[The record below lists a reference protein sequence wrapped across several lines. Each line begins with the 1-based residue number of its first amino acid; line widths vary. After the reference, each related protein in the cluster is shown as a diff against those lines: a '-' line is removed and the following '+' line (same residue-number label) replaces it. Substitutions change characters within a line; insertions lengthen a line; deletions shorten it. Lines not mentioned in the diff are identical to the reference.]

1 MSIKRMLPIVLAC
14 FLVLPVF
21 FGCANGTGDG
31 TTAPTTTAQVI
42 PDESEEASET
52 ESDYV
57 ADGLPETMNLD
68 RTVTILYDTKTSA
81 QEFFADDTNGEAIN
95 DAIYARNAAIEA
107 RLNVTLKYVGEVGN
121 HDNQNVYL
129 NKAKADT
136 DGEFDI
142 YGAYSR
148 TCAYCAMNGLC
159 YNLVNTQY
167 FDIEKPWW
175 PEALTKEC
183 LIKNKLYFCSGDIST
198 NLLWY
203 MSALFINLDMWNDA
217 NPGYSLYDT
226 VEKKEWVL
234 DKFAEICKSFYGDE
248 NGSQT
253 VDIGDRF
260 GIVGYDACFDA
271 FLNSSGVIS
280 IIKDADG
287 NLALNPDFLGE
298 RTVDIVNR
306 MALITRDASC
316 HHSDV
321 SKDEKAIFYDGR
333 SLFIVDGPQ
342 IISSGGADLPFVLGM
357 IPLPMFNSEQENYI
371 TNIRYPFNI
380 YAISARCEDPD
391 AASAVLE
398 ALASSS
404 YNNITPIIFEVV
416 MKMRYS
422 ADSTA
427 SKMYDILRDTVCFDL
442 GRVLN
447 YSVGNFYPNFRKC
460 CFNNTNWSTAAK
472 SIKGSAERFLNTI
485 MKDVYNK

>member
-1 MSIKRMLPIVLAC
+1 
-14 FLVLPVF
+14 
-21 FGCANGTGDG
+21 
-31 TTAPTTTAQVI
+31 
-42 PDESEEASET
+42 
-52 ESDYV
+52 
-57 ADGLPETMNLD
+57 
-68 RTVTILYDTKTSA
+68 
-81 QEFFADDTNGEAIN
+81 
-95 DAIYARNAAIEA
+95 
-107 RLNVTLKYVGEVGN
+107 
-121 HDNQNVYL
+121 
-129 NKAKADT
+129 
-136 DGEFDI
+136 
-142 YGAYSR
+142 
-148 TCAYCAMNGLC
+148 
-159 YNLVNTQY
+159 
-167 FDIEKPWW
+167 
-175 PEALTKEC
+175 
-183 LIKNKLYFCSGDIST
+183 
-198 NLLWY
+198 
-203 MSALFINLDMWNDA
+203 
-217 NPGYSLYDT
+217 
-226 VEKKEWVL
+226 
-234 DKFAEICKSFYGDE
+234 
-248 NGSQT
+248 
-253 VDIGDRF
+253 
-260 GIVGYDACFDA
+260 
-271 FLNSSGVIS
+271 
-280 IIKDADG
+280 
-287 NLALNPDFLGE
+287 
-298 RTVDIVNR
+298 

-427 SKMYDILRDTVCFDL
+427 SRMYDILRDTVCFDL

>member
-1 MSIKRMLPIVLAC
+1 MCIKRMLPIVLAC

-183 LIKNKLYFCSGDIST
+183 LIKNKLYFCSGDILT
-198 NLLWY
+198 NLLRY
-203 MSALFINLDMWNDA
+203 MSA
-217 NPGYSLYDT
+217 
-226 VEKKEWVL
+226 
-234 DKFAEICKSFYGDE
+234 
-248 NGSQT
+248 
-253 VDIGDRF
+253 
-260 GIVGYDACFDA
+260 
-271 FLNSSGVIS
+271 
-280 IIKDADG
+280 
-287 NLALNPDFLGE
+287 
-298 RTVDIVNR
+298 
-306 MALITRDASC
+306 
-316 HHSDV
+316 
-321 SKDEKAIFYDGR
+321 
-333 SLFIVDGPQ
+333 
-342 IISSGGADLPFVLGM
+342 
-357 IPLPMFNSEQENYI
+357 
-371 TNIRYPFNI
+371 
-380 YAISARCEDPD
+380 
-391 AASAVLE
+391 
-398 ALASSS
+398 
-404 YNNITPIIFEVV
+404 
-416 MKMRYS
+416 
-422 ADSTA
+422 
-427 SKMYDILRDTVCFDL
+427 
-442 GRVLN
+442 
-447 YSVGNFYPNFRKC
+447 
-460 CFNNTNWSTAAK
+460 
-472 SIKGSAERFLNTI
+472 
-485 MKDVYNK
+485 